1 MYPASRPGEIAS
13 FEITQRQSIKDVQVI
28 EAASCITGQGKTRTE
43 QNRAE
48 ARKNK

>member
-28 EAASCITGQGKTRTE
+28 EAAPCIAGQDESRTE
-43 QNRAE
+43 QNRTE
-48 ARKNK
+48 AR